1 MQRRGVLGL
10 IGGLLASVGLH
21 PALARQTEEGGVDTS
36 AFAFPVIRVPGA
48 DVRAA
53 WERLRAEGKGWP
65 VILGGAESLADVA
78 ESISYETRSPADILA
93 AAASLRFPADLKAR
107 REKENAEAL
116 ESLRKRPPDEVAYRV
131 IDTGAIEAGADPETA
146 GRPVTNAEMLKE
158 MEQEDVGP
166 DLGEWPSAIEPYDG
180 LRGLDKNQDGS
191 PRDLF
196 IALLPTTVSAE
207 AMAYLRFGG
216 WNACPPAEHQVAVLR
231 SLHERYGAE
240 LVLCTNDVV
249 ELRVQRRP
257 ATREEALALARDL
270 YLYCN
275 DAIDQGHG
283 TVSAFAAD
291 LMASDWWYFWWD

>member
-1 MQRRGVLGL
+1 MRRRGVLGL
-10 IGGLLASVGLH
+10 ITGLLVTAGLR
-21 PALARQTEEGGVDTS
+21 PALAAEGEVDLS
-36 AFAFPVIRVPGA
+36 VFPFPVIKVRGA
-48 DVRAA
+48 DARPA

-65 VILGGAESLADVA
+65 VVLGGAETLADVA
-78 ESISYETRSPADILA
+78 EAMGYEARSPADILA
-93 AAASLRFPADLKAR
+93 AAAGLRFPADLRALRDKEHKA
-107 REKENAEAL
+107 AL
-116 ESLRKRPPDEVAYRV
+116 ESVRSRPPDEVAYRV
-131 IDTGAIEAGADPETA
+131 IDTDEVAAGADLETA
-146 GRPVTNAEMLKE
+146 GRPVTNAEMLEE
-158 MEQEDVGP
+158 MEREPVGP
-166 DLGEWPSAIEPYDG
+166 ELGDWPPVIEPYDG
-180 LRGLDKNQDGS
+180 LRGMDTDRDGE

-207 AMAYLRFGG
+207 AMAHLWFGG

-240 LVLCTNDVV
+240 LVVCTNDVV

-257 ATREEALALARDL
+257 ASREEAIALAGEL